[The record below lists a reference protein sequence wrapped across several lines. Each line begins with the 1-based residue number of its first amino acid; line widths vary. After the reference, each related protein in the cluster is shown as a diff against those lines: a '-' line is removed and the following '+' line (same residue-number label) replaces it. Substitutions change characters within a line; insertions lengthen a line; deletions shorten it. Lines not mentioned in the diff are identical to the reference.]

1 MVDRILQ
8 AARASTYDF
17 ERTAFPDDPLSHR
30 FEEWVPYY
38 RLKWAIAKALAPRR
52 ILEIGV
58 RYGYS
63 ALAFL
68 DACPGASYLGIDLDI
83 DMFGG
88 VSGAINWARSAAA
101 AYDAQ
106 FLVADSQKMSVFPGG
121 RYNLIHV
128 DGQQDGEGSIHD
140 IALALRQ
147 SEYVLVDG
155 YFWTSDNF
163 WAVSECL
170 LRYKDLIEFCIIIP
184 GYAGELLIKTHSNP
198 GNGIT
203 KPATSS
209 KELQSTYTRSFYL
222 SRLRGH
228 DAFKRDR
235 ARIVDSP
242 WYAAL
247 SHLAEMAPAGRALD
261 LGCGRGELTVCLA
274 RQGRPVVAVDYSED
288 ALRLAAQAMAAS
300 GVPDGSVDLRLADL
314 NEIRLEGKFQV
325 IAAAD
330 LIQRLSEEELS
341 HLLEKA
347 AAHLEP
353 SGLFLVTARPSAWNL
368 RFAMPERKRRASA
381 MGAYPPST
389 HLNNPE
395 AETFLNPPS
404 PAGLKRRLKSRFQ
417 HSAVWLAEE
426 KLPFEGL
433 FRHLSRQEMR
443 EAPAVCAVASSAP
456 LSIASLRASLGM
468 DVLPPSSPAKTRIR
482 LVDAP
487 VDVSAS
493 NFFLAK
499 VEVGNGTEFSL
510 RSIGRHPVHLSY
522 HWMEE
527 SGSRMVVYDGART
540 LLLPSLPPGVVC
552 SYWLRVQSPARP
564 GAYVLRVALVQEG
577 VRWFDSVPGCGC
589 ATAAVKVR

>member
-17 ERTAFPDDPLSHR
+17 EGTAFPEDPLRHR
-30 FEEWVPYY
+30 FEEWGPYY
-38 RLKWAIAKALAPRR
+38 RLKWAIAKVLAPRR

-68 DACPGASYLGIDLDI
+68 DACPGASYVGIDLDI

-88 VSGAINWARSAAA
+88 VSGAINWAQSAAA
-101 AYDAQ
+101 SYDAH
-106 FLVADSQKMSVFPGG
+106 FLVADSQKLSVFPGG
-121 RYNLIHV
+121 RYDLIHV

-140 IALALRQ
+140 ITLALRQ

-170 LRYKDLIEFCIIIP
+170 LRYKHLIEFCIIIP
-184 GYAGELLIKTHSNP
+184 GYAGELLIKTHTNAGKEAS
-198 GNGIT
+198 

-209 KELQSTYTRSFYL
+209 RELQPTYTRSFYL

-242 WYAAL
+242 WYVAL
-247 SHLAEMAPAGRALD
+247 STLAELAPAGRALD
-261 LGCGRGELTVCLA
+261 LGCGRGELAVCLA

-288 ALRLAAQAMAAS
+288 ALRLAAQAVAAS
-300 GVPDGSVDLRLADL
+300 GVADGSVDLRFADL
-314 NEIRLEGKFQV
+314 NEMRWEGKFQV
-325 IAAAD
+325 IAASD
-330 LIQRLSEEELS
+330 LIQRLSEEEFS
-341 HLLEKA
+341 RLLEKV

-368 RFAMPERKRRASA
+368 RFAMPDRKRRALA

-404 PAGLKRRLKSRFQ
+404 PAALKRRLKSFFQ

-433 FRHLSRQEMR
+433 FRRLSRRELR
-443 EAPAVCAVASSAP
+443 EAPAVCAVSSSSA
-456 LSIASLRASLGM
+456 LSLASLRGSLGM
-468 DVLPPSSPAKTRIR
+468 DVLPPSSPAETKIM

-487 VDVSAS
+487 ADVSAS
-493 NFFLAK
+493 NFFLTQ
-499 VEVGNGTEFSL
+499 VEVSNGTEFSF
-510 RSIGRHPVHLSY
+510 RSIGKHPVHLSY

-540 LLLPSLPPGVVC
+540 LLIPSLPPGGVC
-552 SYWLRVQSPARP
+552 CYWLRVQSPARQ
-564 GAYVLRVALVQEG
+564 GAYLLRVTLVQEG
-577 VRWFDSVPGCGC
+577 VRWFDAVPGGGC
-589 ATAAVKVR
+589 ATAAIKVR